1 MTCNFEKLGSKFSYE
16 GQLFRAL
23 VDARGDVSSLE
34 QITDAKVKKVL
45 RTARYFYF
53 VSAWWRYVKT
63 KLRLKEKELQ
73 TQAVKFAKKLIRE
86 EARIN
91 PSSPPTAFQAPSPQL
106 RDLP

>member
-1 MTCNFEKLGSKFSYE
+1 MAYNFGKLGSKFSYE

-23 VDARGDVSSLE
+23 VDARGDASSLE
-34 QITDAKVKKVL
+34 QITDAKVEKVL
-45 RTARYFYF
+45 RTARYFYS

-63 KLRLKEKELQ
+63 KLWLKEKELQ
-73 TQAVKFAKKLIRE
+73 TQAVKFAKKLIRK

-91 PSSPPTAFQAPSPQL
+91 PSCRQAVSPAPSPQL